1 MSSISNTSEF
11 KISNSEKKINNGVEQ
26 KKNISTDTDF
36 YFSLIANP
44 NKIITKNNENDSSSI
59 IEDNIISS
67 NNQSNKS
74 ASSKIQYDKIDI
86 SNEIQ
91 QIHNY
96 QPEPKS
102 PPITIYPPQPSQL
115 PKSPKSPTYLL
126 KNNNIPQLTP
136 LNIIPSIIQSA
147 PPLTSPKN
155 KNQDLRIKKI
165 ELLRRL
171 SEIKSKGYQLSKD
184 YDFNSSIDEMEYEYD
199 LLKSFADKRN
209 GVKIIRNGLLQAI
222 SVVEFL
228 NDKYDP
234 FDFHLSGWSEHI
246 SVEID
251 SWDDVLEEI
260 FEKYKG
266 SGRQMAPEIKL
277 LYLLIASA
285 SAFHFTKS
293 YASKLPGLDQLLS
306 SNPNLLSSIIN
317 TNKEKSKF
325 ITQQELNIQ
334 NQKETLKK
342 EDKINNKLNKYKT
355 EQPSA
360 LNIKTPD
367 EVRQILNKIHNKDNQ
382 DSTTQEE
389 LSSNPES
396 TLSVSK
402 RGRKPKP
409 KYKSG
414 ISIK

>member
-1 MSSISNTSEF
+1 MSSISKTSDTL
-11 KISNSEKKINNGVEQ
+11 KRSSSEKHPINNVDK

-36 YFSLIANP
+36 YFNLIANP
-44 NKIITKNNENDSSSI
+44 NKVISKNKDNDSSSI
-59 IEDNIISS
+59 IDEQITS
-67 NNQSNKS
+67 NNKS
-74 ASSKIQYDKIDI
+74 SSSKIQYDKIDV
-86 SNEIQ
+86 SNEIE
-91 QIHNY
+91 QIHNC
-96 QPEPKS
+96 QQETINPS
-102 PPITIYPPQPSQL
+102 NIIYPQQLPQSFQPQP
-115 PKSPKSPTYLL
+115 
-126 KNNNIPQLTP
+126 NNIPQLTP
-136 LNIIPSIIQSA
+136 LNIIPSMIQSI
-147 PPLTSPKN
+147 PTLPSPKN

-171 SEIKSKGYQLSKD
+171 SEIKSKGYQLSKE

-199 LLKSFADKRN
+199 LLKSCADKRN

-260 FEKYKG
+260 FEKYKS

-317 TNKEKSKF
+317 NNKEKSKF
-325 ITQQELNIQ
+325 ITQQELNIR
-334 NQKETLKK
+334 NQKEILKK
-342 EDKINNKLNKYKT
+342 EDKITNKQNTHIQKN
-355 EQPSA
+355 QPTI
-360 LNIKTPD
+360 NIKTPD
-367 EVRQILNKIHNKDNQ
+367 EVRKILNKIHNKDNKDTQ

-389 LSSNPES
+389 VSSNPES
-396 TLSVSK
+396 TPSIPK
-402 RGRKPKP
+402 RGRKPK
-409 KYKSG
+409 YKSS

>member
-1 MSSISNTSEF
+1 MSSISNTSDIL
-11 KISNSEKKINNGVEQ
+11 KMSNLEKNINDGVEQ

-91 QIHNY
+91 QIHNH
-96 QPEPKS
+96 QPEPKN
-102 PPITIYPPQPSQL
+102 PPSIIYPSQPSQL
-115 PKSPKSPTYLL
+115 PKSPKSPKSPL
-126 KNNNIPQLTP
+126 KNNIPQLTP
-136 LNIIPSIIQSA
+136 LNIIPSIIQSV
-147 PPLTSPKN
+147 PPLLSPKN
-155 KNQDLRIKKI
+155 KNQELRIKKI

-266 SGRQMAPEIKL
+266 SGRKMAPEIKL

-334 NQKETLKK
+334 NQKEALKK
-342 EDKINNKLNKYKT
+342 ENKINNKLNKYKT
-355 EQPSA
+355 DQPPA
-360 LNIKTPD
+360 INIKTPE

-382 DSTTQEE
+382 DSTTQEDI
-389 LSSNPES
+389 SSNPES
-396 TLSVSK
+396 TFSVSK
-402 RGRKPKP
+402 RGRKP

>member
-1 MSSISNTSEF
+1 MSSISKTSDTL
-11 KISNSEKKINNGVEQ
+11 KRSSSEKHPINNVDK

-36 YFSLIANP
+36 YFNLIANP
-44 NKIITKNNENDSSSI
+44 NKVISKNKDNDSSSI
-59 IEDNIISS
+59 IDEQITS
-67 NNQSNKS
+67 NNKS
-74 ASSKIQYDKIDI
+74 SSSKIQYDKIDV
-86 SNEIQ
+86 SNEIE
-91 QIHNY
+91 QIHNF
-96 QPEPKS
+96 QQETINPS
-102 PPITIYPPQPSQL
+102 NIIYPQQLPQSFQPQP
-115 PKSPKSPTYLL
+115 
-126 KNNNIPQLTP
+126 NNIPQLTP
-136 LNIIPSIIQSA
+136 LNIIPSMIQSI
-147 PPLTSPKN
+147 PILPSPKN

-171 SEIKSKGYQLSKD
+171 SEIKSKGYQLSKE

-260 FEKYKG
+260 FEKYKS

-317 TNKEKSKF
+317 NNKEKSKF
-325 ITQQELNIQ
+325 ITQQELNIR
-334 NQKETLKK
+334 NQKEILKK
-342 EDKINNKLNKYKT
+342 EDKITNKQNTHIQKN
-355 EQPSA
+355 QPTI
-360 LNIKTPD
+360 NIKTPE
-367 EVRQILNKIHNKDNQ
+367 EVRKILNKIHNKDNKDTQ

-389 LSSNPES
+389 VSSNPES
-396 TLSVSK
+396 TPSIPK
-402 RGRKPKP
+402 RGRKPK
-409 KYKSG
+409 YKSS